1 MLNTYTKLLKKP
13 ISGFADLNLLLS
25 AVMDSS
31 TRTTVC
37 ESIQEI
43 VKRAKEISINWNA
56 VPTFSV
62 EFEQKVNKFVISI
75 ILKKKVYGKVF
86 LEPEDEN
93 CNRGVLKYLDS
104 CEVPC

>member
-37 ESIQEI
+37 ESIFI
-43 VKRAKEISINWNA
+43 AGA
-56 VPTFSV
+56 
-62 EFEQKVNKFVISI
+62 I
-75 ILKKKVYGKVF
+75 IRILH
-86 LEPEDEN
+86 LL
-93 CNRGVLKYLDS
+93 R
-104 CEVPC
+104 